1 MQQGS
6 RWRNLWAMVFKPT
19 VRPPAVEVKN
29 TGTAKGLGVYA
40 VRDFRLGELV
50 EECPVIV
57 FAVSDWENLPQ
68 KIKERIFDWS
78 GLTSGSSGQHALA
91 LGYGSL
97 YNHAN
102 PASLKYSAVRS
113 TMILQFSA
121 NREIRA
127 GEELT
132 INYDMRAGWNW
143 EADSGWARLHRVQ
156 LE

>member
-1 MQQGS
+1 MQHS
-6 RWRNLWAMVFKPT
+6 SWWRNLWAMVFKAT
-19 VRPPAVEVKN
+19 VQPPAVEVKS
-29 TGTAKGLGVYA
+29 TETAKGLGVYA
-40 VRDFRLGELV
+40 ARDFRLGELV
-50 EECPVIV
+50 EACPVIV

-78 GLTSGSSGQHALA
+78 GLTSSPSGQHALA

-102 PASLKYSAVRS
+102 PANLKYSAFRT

-132 INYDMRAGWNW
+132 INYDMRGGANW
-143 EADSGWARLHRVQ
+143 DADSGWAKLHRVH